1 MTTTI
6 TTLKCGD
13 REVEIIATI
22 SCVFRESDIRG
33 FAKAYN
39 EDFEE
44 DECDPEE
51 VADRVMGEDFEYAS
65 MEEALLD
72 FAGIYDPEVNEDEFA
87 QHLVEHVVEGG
98 RG

>member
-65 MEEALLD
+65 MEEALKEL
-72 FAGIYDPEVNEDEFA
+72 
-87 QHLVEHVVEGG
+87 LRLRRG
-98 RG
+98 RAPWRRPSLISRASMTRR